1 MSKLDLSN
9 KMISAFTLYKFVQE
23 IAKPFSS
30 FDSYRNKIIDKNGN
44 FIVSLSDK
52 NKINIPTFELFVIY
66 MKKLLNQIPDPS
78 TKAKLSSTTA
88 ALSLFKESLEDY
100 DLDSK
105 YIINGILSYFYEN
118 NILDEESLST
128 IINEMSP
135 VNAMGGNFS
144 NAQVGDAGGLAGPSS
159 PMLFGK
165 VARRKDEFPHSIID
179 LIKSRKQNR
188 NPLTKLT
195 LMPLKRKAGN
205 D

>member
-44 FIVSLSDK
+44 FIVPLSDK

-100 DLDSK
+100 D
-105 YIINGILSYFYEN
+105 
-118 NILDEESLST
+118 
-128 IINEMSP
+128 
-135 VNAMGGNFS
+135 
-144 NAQVGDAGGLAGPSS
+144 
-159 PMLFGK
+159 
-165 VARRKDEFPHSIID
+165 
-179 LIKSRKQNR
+179 
-188 NPLTKLT
+188 
-195 LMPLKRKAGN
+195 
-205 D
+205 